1 MMFGLTLALSL
12 FVMTVMCQQC
22 DEKGFC
28 IGAALDLVN
37 DLDKEGCIELCRLKN
52 TNSIKL
58 KI

>member
-12 FVMTVMCQQC
+12 LVISVMCQQC

-37 DLDKEGCIELCRLKN
+37 DLDKEGCIELCRLMSEN
-52 TNSIKL
+52 GIK
-58 KI
+58 